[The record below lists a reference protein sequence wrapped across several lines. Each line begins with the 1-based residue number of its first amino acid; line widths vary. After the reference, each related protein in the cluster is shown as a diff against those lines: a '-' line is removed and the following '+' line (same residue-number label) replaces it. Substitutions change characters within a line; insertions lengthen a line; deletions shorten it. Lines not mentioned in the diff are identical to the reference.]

1 MYRSL
6 YQLVK
11 LTPARFATT
20 VRFTIIKEDTINGK
34 QSRIESSTIL
44 KTFWK
49 RKVINEKSYWIIII
63 FDFQTVI
70 TFSIACSNH

>member
-11 LTPARFATT
+11 ITPARFSTT
-20 VRFTIIKEDTINGK
+20 VRFTIIKEDAINDK

-49 RKVINEKSYWIIII
+49 RKVINEKSYRIIII

-70 TFSIACSNH
+70 TFPIAYSNH